1 MALRVAE
8 LEALLTVNDR
18 DLARADKNLR
28 AKGEKIEK
36 TPITQKV
43 KGDEKEALAS
53 LDRVATEAKKLVSQR
68 TIATVDANIERA
80 TKSVDRVQARLDYLR
95 SVETDLDVTADIARA
110 EASLSKVSRQ
120 RDALV
125 SARAKLEVE
134 ADTEQAESGLSRFMS
149 RVKSIFKKEGGEAG
163 EDAGD
168 EIGSSLEA
176 ALTAIP
182 VAGGIILAAVGIGKA
197 ISSNIEAGLQV
208 EVGYDR
214 LQALTGIDPASAL
227 RLGRAAGEAY
237 ANAYGTSIESN
248 LDVARLS
255 LQFGIIDADTT
266 TREAQQVIQSMA
278 GISDVLGEDV
288 RPVATAVTT
297 ILKNWLANSAQEAFD
312 LLAAG
317 QREGVNRAEDLLDTF
332 TEYPVVLRKL
342 GLDGKEMLGLINQG
356 LQAGARN
363 SDVAADAL
371 KEFQIRATDSSVS
384 SANGFK
390 RLGLDA
396 EEMTAKIAAG
406 GASARE
412 GLQEVLDKLRETE
425 DPVQRNA
432 AAVEL
437 FGTKAEDLG
446 DALFAMDLS
455 TAVDELNGVTGA
467 AQRMFDTL
475 ADNDATKLE
484 VAKRNIE
491 VGVQAIQGALAAGF
505 SEPLG
510 QAAEWVSQNR
520 GPVLQFFSDLVNG
533 ALDFGRSLIE
543 GLADGTEGLGE
554 FVSGPLAE
562 FVDAIAGALG
572 NLPWPFSGQDTSEL
586 KAAAEEMRGFKDTT
600 SAAADV
606 MRTKWVGTVEEMRDG
621 FNEFGGGAIA
631 IGYLNDAS
639 LRLADTLDRVGVA
652 ADGSTIPLEWFD
664 KTNLSASES
673 GRLLERQI
681 RDSLAALND
690 QIDAAVNASESQE
703 ELAGRY
709 DAGREALVAQLEQ
722 MGLTREEAQALIDTV
737 LQTPG
742 STPMNIDSNAPEEQA
757 KVQALNDRVTT
768 LDDGTIV
775 INADTEPA
783 ARALQGLINAYSNV
797 TVPLKPDVSG
807 FFASSGS
814 RGRQGGGSFASGGEV
829 RGPGTTT
836 SDSIVARL
844 SNDEHVWTAEE
855 VRGWGGHDRVRALRA
870 LGRAGRI
877 LDGLP
882 RFANG
887 GPVQVPSSV
896 WRPEI
901 PSSSGDVAYMP
912 APQTTSAAPLSIDG
926 ARITGRLELG
936 EDGFARL
943 IDGRIRV
950 YDKARAN
957 ADSRGYDGG
966 L

>member
-68 TIATVDANIERA
+68 TIATVDANIDRA

-134 ADTEQAESGLSRFMS
+134 ADTGQAESGLSRFMG

-163 EDAGD
+163 KDAGD

-214 LQALTGIDPASAL
+214 LQALTGIDPAAAL

-266 TREAQQVIQSMA
+266 TREAQQVVQSMA

-297 ILKNWLANSAQEAFD
+297 ILKNGLANSAQEAFD

-317 QREGVNRAEDLLDTF
+317 QREGANRAEDLLDTF

-384 SANGFK
+384 SATGFR

-505 SEPLG
+505 SEPLS

-533 ALDFGRSLIE
+533 AIDFGRSLIE
-543 GLADGTEGLGE
+543 GIADGTEALGE
-554 FVSGPLAE
+554 FISGPGAE
-562 FVDAIAGALG
+562 FVDGIAGFAG
-572 NLPWPFSGQDTSEL
+572 FFGADTTEL
-586 KAAAEEMRGFKDTT
+586 RGLSDEMRGFKDAT
-600 SAAADV
+600 SEAADV
-606 MRTKWVGTVEEMRDG
+606 MRTRWVSNIEDARDR

-690 QIDAAVNASESQE
+690 QIDTAVAAGESQE

-709 DAGREALVAQLEQ
+709 DTAREALVAQLEQ

-737 LQTPG
+737 LQTPESA
-742 STPMNIDSNAPEEQA
+742 STTFSSNAPEEQA
-757 KVQALNDRVTT
+757 KVQALADRVTT
-768 LDDGTIV
+768 LPDGTVV

-783 ARALQGLINAYSNV
+783 QRRLQALIDGYSNV
-797 TVPLKPDVSG
+797 TVPLRADVSG
-807 FFASSGS
+807 FFTSSSS
-814 RGRQGGGSFASGGEV
+814 RGRQGGGNFAGGGEV

-836 SDSIVARL
+836 SDSILARL

-855 VRGWGGHDRVRALRA
+855 VRGWGGHERVRRLRA
-870 LGRAGRI
+870 LGRAGRM

-882 RFANG
+882 GFVNG

-896 WRPEI
+896 WRQQI
-901 PSSSGDVAYMP
+901 PSSGGDVAYMP
-912 APQTTSAAPLSIDG
+912 APSTPSATPLSIDG

-943 IDGRIRV
+943 VDGRIRV
-950 YDKARAN
+950 YDKARSQ